1 MYIYI
6 HLLNLIYLYLIL
18 YEYDH
23 IHRAKN
29 EKMFWD
35 QKYSQEIK
43 KKYVYMILY
52 ANNVIYHAIYII

>member
-23 IHRAKN
+23 IHRTKN
-29 EKMFWD
+29 EKDVLGSKIFPRD
-35 QKYSQEIK
+35 KEKIC
-43 KKYVYMILY
+43 
-52 ANNVIYHAIYII
+52 IYDIICK